1 MNRTLLNKV
10 RCLLISSGLSKTFWG
25 EALLTA
31 AYWINRSPSVPL
43 LGNIPEKVWT
53 NSDVDFTSLRIFGC
67 AAFCHYNG
75 DKLDPRSQKCVF
87 IGYPPGVK
95 GYRLWLKNQPG
106 FKVIV
111 SRDVIFNESE
121 MPCLNTS
128 SKNSED
134 FNIENTFNKVE
145 LSNEDNQQGEEIVNR
160 EENQENQEENNDEE
174 IENPNT
180 YQLVRDRVP
189 RERRIPSRL
198 KDYHLALNVENL
210 EPSTYE
216 EALESTNSKEWITAM
231 NEEIKALKEN
241 NTWVLVSKPKN
252 ASIVDCKW
260 VFKIKEENN
269 VKRFK
274 ARLVAKGFTQKEGI
288 DFTEI
293 FSPVVKFTTVRI
305 LLALVA
311 HFNWELKQMDVK
323 TAFLHGNLDEQ
334 IYMSQPHGFVDKKNP
349 KHVCLLKRSLY
360 GLKQSPRQW
369 NKKFDQF
376 MHSLDFKNSAYDPC
390 LYFKHENNVP
400 LFLVLYVDDMLIA
413 SPSLD
418 MIKNLQHHLCKNFE
432 MKDLGNAKK
441 ILGMNIERNRTEST
455 IFLNQTSYIQSIL
468 EKFSMENSKPSSV
481 PLTAHFQLSK
491 DLCPKTESEKD
502 KMKNVPYSNAIG
514 SVMYLMVSTRPD
526 IAYAVSCLSRYM
538 SNPGT
543 SHWEAV
549 KYLFRYLNG
558 TKNVGITFSK
568 NSDDVELKG
577 FVDSNYANDKDS
589 RKSTTSYI
597 FTLCNACIS
606 WKSQLQSIVALSTT
620 EAEYIA
626 TTEAIKEALWLKG
639 LISEIGFL
647 KNKLVVYSDRKGSYG
662 NDDSLLTHHLG
673 LDQGPNSFSP
683 PTRSTLRFDPAAP
696 FKYSPLH
703 FCPNFPPSSLS
714 LSLLQTL
721 RVLHP
726 FFVFYSLLPLS
737 SSLKNP
743 KAFVANTLVVSDSK
757 AFVAR
762 SSVDYCEQPLWLA
775 FVASALGLRPLSRP
789 FLVLKLYCFGLF
801 STDPLLTPEF
811 LYLNFMTSLTCDCSQ
826 NAIYLEE
833 KEKKEKE
840 LRNQIIAEA
849 EEYKRQF
856 YEKRNQTCE
865 TNKAQNREREKLYL
879 TQQEKF
885 HKEAH
890 KQSWKAI
897 AEIIPREVP
906 NIEKRRAKKEE
917 EKKPSVHVIQ
927 GPKPG
932 KPTDMSRMRQLIM
945 KLKQT
950 PPPHMVP
957 PPTPPKKDDKDGKN
971 GKDSKEGKGDSKEGK
986 DAKNG
991 KPATPKAL
999 QDGKDNKGGKEATSS
1014 ASTAAG
1020 ETPISPAKDAAKG
1033 ATPKTTK
1040 SDESSAVEGKQ
1051 YIENEPSLIA

>member
-25 EALLTA
+25 ETLLTA
-31 AYWINRSPSVPL
+31 AYLINRSPSVPL

-160 EENQENQEENNDEE
+160 EENQENQEENNEE
-174 IENPNT
+174 NENENPNT

-311 HFNWELKQMDVK
+311 HFDWELKQMDVK

-376 MHSLDFKNSAYDPC
+376 MHSLDLKNSAYDPC

-441 ILGMNIERNRTEST
+441 ILGMNIERSRTKST

-481 PLTAHFQLSK
+481 PLAAHFQLSK

-568 NSDDVELKG
+568 NSDGVELKG

-647 KNKLVVYSDRKGSYG
+647 KNKLVVYSDS
-662 NDDSLLTHHLG
+662 
-673 LDQGPNSFSP
+673 Q
-683 PTRSTLRFDPAAP
+683 
-696 FKYSPLH
+696 
-703 FCPNFPPSSLS
+703 SSIQLC
-714 LSLLQTL
+714 
-721 RVLHP
+721 
-726 FFVFYSLLPLS
+726 
-737 SSLKNP
+737 KNP
-743 KAFVANTLVVSDSK
+743 VFHYRTKHIDVRYHFIRDVINNGIINLEKVKSEENPADMGTK
-757 AFVAR
+757 
-762 SSVDYCEQPLWLA
+762 CLA
-775 FVASALGLRPLSRP
+775 
-789 FLVLKLYCFGLF
+789 
-801 STDPLLTPEF
+801 
-811 LYLNFMTSLTCDCSQ
+811 
-826 NAIYLEE
+826 I
-833 KEKKEKE
+833 
-840 LRNQIIAEA
+840 
-849 EEYKRQF
+849 
-856 YEKRNQTCE
+856 
-865 TNKAQNREREKLYL
+865 
-879 TQQEKF
+879 EKF
-885 HKEAH
+885 K
-890 KQSWKAI
+890 
-897 AEIIPREVP
+897 
-906 NIEKRRAKKEE
+906 NCL
-917 EKKPSVHVIQ
+917 
-927 GPKPG
+927 
-932 KPTDMSRMRQLIM
+932 DMLH
-945 KLKQT
+945 L
-950 PPPHMVP
+950 
-957 PPTPPKKDDKDGKN
+957 
-971 GKDSKEGKGDSKEGK
+971 
-986 DAKNG
+986 
-991 KPATPKAL
+991 
-999 QDGKDNKGGKEATSS
+999 
-1014 ASTAAG
+1014 
-1020 ETPISPAKDAAKG
+1020 
-1033 ATPKTTK
+1033 
-1040 SDESSAVEGKQ
+1040 
-1051 YIENEPSLIA
+1051 

>member
-1 MNRTLLNKV
+1 
-10 RCLLISSGLSKTFWG
+10 
-25 EALLTA
+25 
-31 AYWINRSPSVPL
+31 
-43 LGNIPEKVWT
+43 
-53 NSDVDFTSLRIFGC
+53 
-67 AAFCHYNG
+67 
-75 DKLDPRSQKCVF
+75 
-87 IGYPPGVK
+87 
-95 GYRLWLKNQPG
+95 
-106 FKVIV
+106 
-111 SRDVIFNESE
+111 

-145 LSNEDNQQGEEIVNR
+145 PGNEDNQQGEEIVNR
-160 EENQENQEENNDEE
+160 EENQENQEEHNDEE
-174 IENPNT
+174 IENENPNT

-216 EALESTNSKEWITAM
+216 EALESANSKEWIIAM

-311 HFNWELKQMDVK
+311 HFDWELKQMDVK

-349 KHVCLLKRSLY
+349 NHVCLFKRSLY

-418 MIKNLQHHLCKNFE
+418 MIKSLQHHLCKNFE

-441 ILGMNIERNRTEST
+441 IL
-455 IFLNQTSYIQSIL
+455 
-468 EKFSMENSKPSSV
+468 
-481 PLTAHFQLSK
+481 AHFQLSK

-568 NSDDVELKG
+568 NSDGVELKG
-577 FVDSNYANDKDS
+577 FVGSNYANDKDS

-626 TTEAIKEALWLKG
+626 TTEAIKEAIWLKG

-673 LDQGPNSFSP
+673 LDQDYSP
-683 PTRSTLRFDPAAP
+683 P
-696 FKYSPLH
+696 
-703 FCPNFPPSSLS
+703 
-714 LSLLQTL
+714 
-721 RVLHP
+721 P
-726 FFVFYSLLPLS
+726 FFLLES
-737 SSLKNP
+737 S

-757 AFVAR
+757 AFVAK
-762 SSVDYCEQPLWLA
+762 SSVDYCEQPLWLLA
-775 FVASALGLRPLSRP
+775 FVAS
-789 FLVLKLYCFGLF
+789 V
-801 STDPLLTPEF
+801 
-811 LYLNFMTSLTCDCSQ
+811 
-826 NAIYLEE
+826 I
-833 KEKKEKE
+833 
-840 LRNQIIAEA
+840 
-849 EEYKRQF
+849 
-856 YEKRNQTCE
+856 
-865 TNKAQNREREKLYL
+865 
-879 TQQEKF
+879 
-885 HKEAH
+885 
-890 KQSWKAI
+890 
-897 AEIIPREVP
+897 
-906 NIEKRRAKKEE
+906 
-917 EKKPSVHVIQ
+917 SVQ
-927 GPKPG
+927 P
-932 KPTDMSRMRQLIM
+932 
-945 KLKQT
+945 
-950 PPPHMVP
+950 
-957 PPTPPKKDDKDGKN
+957 
-971 GKDSKEGKGDSKEGK
+971 
-986 DAKNG
+986 
-991 KPATPKAL
+991 
-999 QDGKDNKGGKEATSS
+999 
-1014 ASTAAG
+1014 
-1020 ETPISPAKDAAKG
+1020 
-1033 ATPKTTK
+1033 
-1040 SDESSAVEGKQ
+1040 
-1051 YIENEPSLIA
+1051 